1 MKCIINWILKTGL
14 LMSSLLATM
23 ACSSGPTPIP
33 SNSISTQ
40 ELSNSATPP
49 FQTQNHNSIYK
60 EPILHPESH
69 WSYEGITGPK
79 TWASLKEEYA
89 QCGRGQRQSP
99 INLVWSR
106 PKKQGPI
113 TFNYSATSASIED
126 NGHTIVTHIPSGQ
139 TVSIRGQDY
148 ELLQLHFHA
157 PSEHT
162 FSGRAFP
169 MEIHFVH
176 KNPSGGLGVIAVLVE
191 EGAVMHPSIEE
202 IWNHLPTSKHSKV
215 EIEKN
220 SINPEYFL
228 PAAHTYY
235 HYNGSL
241 TTPPCSESVNWNVMN
256 TPIQLSRDQIQ
267 KFLARYNHN
276 NRPLQPINGRNVTN
290 Y

>member
-1 MKCIINWILKTGL
+1 

-113 TFNYSATSASIED
+113 TT
-126 NGHTIVTHIPSGQ
+126 
-139 TVSIRGQDY
+139 
-148 ELLQLHFHA
+148 LQLQ
-157 PSEHT
+157 
-162 FSGRAFP
+162 
-169 MEIHFVH
+169 
-176 KNPSGGLGVIAVLVE
+176 LV
-191 EGAVMHPSIEE
+191 
-202 IWNHLPTSKHSKV
+202 SKTM
-215 EIEKN
+215 
-220 SINPEYFL
+220 
-228 PAAHTYY
+228 A
-235 HYNGSL
+235 
-241 TTPPCSESVNWNVMN
+241 
-256 TPIQLSRDQIQ
+256 IQLSLTYPQAKRYLFVGKTMNCFNCIFTLPQNIHFRDAHSLWRFISCT
-267 KFLARYNHN
+267 KTLLGAWA
-276 NRPLQPINGRNVTN
+276 
-290 Y
+290 